1 MKNKENQTKRLYNKK
16 VVEKLHCNMT
26 SGHKSNKIFVINDWS
41 WRASIF
47 IKENKGLKKLVK
59 STTFI
64 NTKPSVLGFSDQ
76 YIMLRL
82 SYCFWH
88 EKNESHEYEVCGVEI
103 LYSLFSH
110 TTSCWM
116 ETRFLDSALQLFF
129 SKYNVCSGTA
139 CEQKIQPKTV
149 KKTMLV
155 DHHFSWTP
163 WWTM

>member
-1 MKNKENQTKRLYNKK
+1 MSSLLLNNLLKWNWKKKMNNQKTFWKIKKNQTKRLYNKK

-129 SKYNVCSGTA
+129 SK
-139 CEQKIQPKTV
+139 I
-149 KKTMLV
+149 
-155 DHHFSWTP
+155 
-163 WWTM
+163 